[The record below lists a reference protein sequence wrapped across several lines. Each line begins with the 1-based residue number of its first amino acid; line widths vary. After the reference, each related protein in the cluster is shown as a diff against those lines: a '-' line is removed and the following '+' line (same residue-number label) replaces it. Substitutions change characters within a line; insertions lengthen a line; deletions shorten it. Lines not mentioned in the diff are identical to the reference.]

1 MSLAAFWIR
10 ELPDLAFRSRLD
22 LSVPICAAMCLSRR
36 LWREALLF
44 GRLFVFVTMVLFT
57 SLEQVPVRTAC
68 TAETRELRDELIDTP
83 EFRLRDVER
92 VWPVEDSLMGMLKV
106 ASVLNQGRLLS

>member
-1 MSLAAFWIR
+1 MAAFWIR
-10 ELPDLAFRSRLD
+10 EPPDLAFRSRLD

-36 LWREALLF
+36 LCREALLF
-44 GRLFVFVTMVLFT
+44 VRLFVFVTMLFNT
-57 SLEQVPVRTAC
+57 SLEQEPDRAPC
-68 TAETRELRDELIDTP
+68 ICETKELRDELLDAP
-83 EFRLRDVER
+83 EFLLRDKER